1 MSENT
6 RDLSKFG
13 MRELAIAGDLLRE
26 YSNGTCDFLTD
37 GVTVEFNPNS
47 GVVFLTDEDYN
58 VGVLEDGALVQFHYC
73 GDCGWEGTEDDL
85 ENETEEYKKLHTLK
99 NGYLEHV
106 EEEEAK

>member
-6 RDLSKFG
+6 RDLSQFG

-47 GVVFLTDEDYN
+47 GVVFLTDDDLN
-58 VGVLEDGALVQFHYC
+58 VGVLEEGSLVQFFSCPEC
-73 GDCGWEGTEDDL
+73 GAEGTEYDL
-85 ENETEEYKKLHTLK
+85 DEDEDHAVKDGRLIHEGVN
-99 NGYLEHV
+99 
-106 EEEEAK
+106 

>member
-58 VGVLEDGALVQFHYC
+58 VGVLEDGALVQFYSCPVC
-73 GDCGWEGTEDDL
+73 GFEGTQEEALEEQKDFEEHMGYCSQSCED
-85 ENETEEYKKLHTLK
+85 ENEGK
-99 NGYLEHV
+99 
-106 EEEEAK
+106 